1 MACAGQAGAVG
12 FRAKELRGV
21 PEHDK
26 RSRGAAPLTQPTER
40 AVRGFCEVDAQIDR
54 YTQSAG
60 TPLRPLVKCVQL
72 GSATVAMLV
81 SARRTRSQHGR
92 AKSRTDRLNAEAS
105 NDHRPSS

>member
-21 PEHDK
+21 PEREK

-40 AVRGFCEVDAQIDR
+40 AVRRVCEVDAQIDR
-54 YTQSAG
+54 YTQLAG
-60 TPLRPLVKCVQL
+60 TPIRPLVNCAQL
-72 GSATVAMLV
+72 GGATVAMLV
-81 SARRTRSQHGR
+81 SARRTRYDQ
-92 AKSRTDRLNAEAS
+92 AKSGTDKLNTEAP

>member
-1 MACAGQAGAVG
+1 MAGAGQAGAVG

-26 RSRGAAPLTQPTER
+26 RSRRAAPLTQPTER
-40 AVRGFCEVDAQIDR
+40 AVRRFCEVDAQIDR

-60 TPLRPLVKCVQL
+60 TPLRPLVKCAQL
-72 GSATVAMLV
+72 GGATVAN
-81 SARRTRSQHGR
+81 ARIGPANEVAVRPSEVEDGQVECR
-92 AKSRTDRLNAEAS
+92 